1 MFSFCGYQATADKKL
16 TLCNLN
22 LCLYYVNLMSI
33 KRTSGKVLTLQ
44 QGPAIL
50 LSQRYEAGVDENSHS
65 SVAGYISKSENN
77 EAIDDI

>member
-1 MFSFCGYQATADKKL
+1 
-16 TLCNLN
+16 
-22 LCLYYVNLMSI
+22 MSI

-50 LSQRYEAGVDENSHS
+50 LSQIYEAGVDENSDS
-65 SVAGYISKSENN
+65 SVAGNISKSENN